1 MNVLV
6 RINVSRILANKT
18 TEVTKLAGH
27 LIRHRCAVM
36 LGNHFIYRYPSAIAV
51 GPFTEIEMKSHA
63 ETLMLSTVGCGFGG
77 SRPTHHQTSACHDAL
92 LIRFHEDPHSTPAQ
106 PTSAPTHDK

>member
-18 TEVTKLAGH
+18 AEVTKLAGH

-92 LIRFHEDPHSTPAQ
+92 FMRFDD
-106 PTSAPTHDK
+106 APIYTKAKAKIVGIHD